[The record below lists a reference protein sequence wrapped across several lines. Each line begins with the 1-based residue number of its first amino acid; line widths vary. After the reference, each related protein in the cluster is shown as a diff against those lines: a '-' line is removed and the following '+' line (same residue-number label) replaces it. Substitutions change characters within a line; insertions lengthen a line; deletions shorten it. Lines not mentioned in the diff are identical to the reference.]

1 MYIKRKYQ
9 VGGIAYTPY
18 LPAQAGSPQESAS
31 TATAGSSSG
40 SKSEKISGTI
50 KGEIVKL
57 LQENGIPSDVS
68 VFLKYADNF
77 LAKSQT
83 LSQFSLFGGNNDDY
97 DMSDLIRV
105 QQLVNDVKYN
115 KELRDEAVQHVT
127 SESAGSEVAITDS
140 GYIYAFNS
148 DKKLTKIT
156 PKEYSE
162 NKDNYQILT
171 NSQLMYFREH
181 QPDLAFQ
188 TDILNDLQNTIGMNS
203 ITKYLRDTINAFGS
217 DKLQGYTTKD
227 KEVNNGLQLLMQS
240 GPDGFYK
247 FTKEEELRDVN
258 HALRYLYNGM
268 SDNAKN
274 LLKAKTAVEGGDPSD
289 PNDISN
295 LLLQA
300 LYENTSRT
308 LSVDFDKTAS
318 DYDPNQTGKKGGSS
332 SEQLT
337 QNNYL
342 QQIGN
347 MRLYQKTASIVPQA
361 SQVWETGAMTVNV
374 YSAGSPVD
382 KNMEVLGPMN
392 LVEFRQKAAA
402 VKAGDLN
409 SITFG
414 NRILSPNELP
424 AVMYDGNS
432 ELNIAMLPYKHD
444 PKTGKITPD
453 FDKLTAYNEIQHILK
468 NNPNISQ
475 TELNQLLSSRGITLD
490 PDDYDRETNTIRIK
504 DTMPFITFSAYA
516 SRDSMDINKDM
527 KPFLEHLDNASG
539 KQIMDM
545 YKNALLYNTI
555 SPTKSSRPSNKHFN
569 EPERWDMYRGNVY
582 IPMENAARS
591 MLLSGIGEYVPKTSM
606 TDYAARVTARE
617 AEVAMNDYLR
627 QNDPNYSVISQQL
640 GQFR

>member
-115 KELRDEAVQHVT
+115 KELRDEAVKHVT

-258 HALRYLYNGM
+258 RALRYLYNGM

-308 LSVDFDKTAS
+308 LSVDFDQTATKF
-318 DYDPNQTGKKGGSS
+318 DGSS
-332 SEQLT
+332 NSSGNGSDDPKNLKEYNYIEKLAAGQNSGLPEQMRITYDGATVDMNIIAWNVGNIVKNKEEDNIGSGMLDAIRQDSYGLDQAANQATVQFGDQEFDKNAQSTIFYDNTPMYRTKMPATRNNKGEIIVDWNAVRLVNEMNERLQGTEYTPEMLQRLLQETDPRLYIDQNGQIAWADDAWFLT
-337 QNNYL
+337 FEGIVANNYENNL
-342 QQIGN
+342 NTDSPWIQKVSREEERQLKEKYENANKYGYTNPNNGTRERVGRNRKQGQFIIN
-347 MRLYQKTASIVPQA
+347 WMNHDLYRSKVFMPITRPL
-361 SQVWETGAMTVNV
+361 
-374 YSAGSPVD
+374 AGSSEYYP
-382 KNMEVLGPMN
+382 
-392 LVEFRQKAAA
+392 AATHM
-402 VKAGDLN
+402 DN
-409 SITFG
+409 
-414 NRILSPNELP
+414 
-424 AVMYDGNS
+424 
-432 ELNIAMLPYKHD
+432 
-444 PKTGKITPD
+444 
-453 FDKLTAYNEIQHILK
+453 
-468 NNPNISQ
+468 
-475 TELNQLLSSRGITLD
+475 
-490 PDDYDRETNTIRIK
+490 TNTAMARQQQVQTQK
-504 DTMPFITFSAYA
+504 EV
-516 SRDSMDINKDM
+516 DM
-527 KPFLEHLDNASG
+527 GLRK
-539 KQIMDM
+539 
-545 YKNALLYNTI
+545 
-555 SPTKSSRPSNKHFN
+555 FN
-569 EPERWDMYRGNVY
+569 
-582 IPMENAARS
+582 
-591 MLLSGIGEYVPKTSM
+591 
-606 TDYAARVTARE
+606 
-617 AEVAMNDYLR
+617 
-627 QNDPNYSVISQQL
+627 
-640 GQFR
+640 F

>member
-115 KELRDEAVQHVT
+115 KELRDEAVEHVT
-127 SESAGSEVAITDS
+127 NESAGSEVAITDS

-203 ITKYLRDTINAFGS
+203 ITKYLRDAINAFGS

-258 HALRYLYNGM
+258 RALRYLYNGM

-337 QNNYL
+337 QGTLPDEIARGHL
-342 QQIGN
+342 QQT
-347 MRLYQKTASIVPQA
+347 TAYISPIAERVADTAQMA
-361 SQVWETGAMTVNV
+361 IAAWN
-374 YSAGSPVD
+374 AGPLSDKD
-382 KNMEVLGPMN
+382 KNGLTRNNLEVLLPKVFGLRGAN
-392 LVEFRQKAAA
+392 LGQ
-402 VKAGDLN
+402 
-409 SITFG
+409 ITFG
-414 NRILSPNELP
+414 NQVIDPNQKSGIIWDGSSQLTRVALP
-424 AVMYDGNS
+424 
-432 ELNIAMLPYKHD
+432 K
-444 PKTGKITPD
+444 KISDNGYTTPD
-453 FDKLTAYNEIQHILK
+453 FTALVKFNEVQRYIKDHPGISKLEIRDKLGEISDDV
-468 NNPNISQ
+468 NI
-475 TELNQLLSSRGITLD
+475 TEDNTLVFK
-490 PDDYDRETNTIRIK
+490 PEK
-504 DTMPFITFSAYA
+504 MGFFISFAGYA
-516 SRDSMDINKDM
+516 SRDIIKIEDQS
-527 KPFLEHLDNASG
+527 KPFLQHLSRIEAAALKDEYNKLVQYGKLDPSKKEAKSHNYVDSG
-539 KQIMDM
+539 RNDFYYGNIYVPILDSTQGFLMSNDQFYTKDTFSNVAEKAYLNQIVQS
-545 YKNALLYNTI
+545 NALQDQFITN
-555 SPTKSSRPSNKHFN
+555 FN
-569 EPERWDMYRGNVY
+569 
-582 IPMENAARS
+582 
-591 MLLSGIGEYVPKTSM
+591 
-606 TDYAARVTARE
+606 
-617 AEVAMNDYLR
+617 
-627 QNDPNYSVISQQL
+627 
-640 GQFR
+640 